1 MKKQIALVLSI
12 VLITIG
18 LIWLFKNRTQDELLK
33 VMPVPEFELINQ
45 EGEIITNED
54 MLGQV
59 YVVEFFF
66 RNCPTICPIMN
77 ANLQKV
83 MYEINDD
90 NFSVIGISID
100 PKRDSV
106 EALKDYKN
114 QLKIENPNWYFTT
127 KDRDYIFNL
136 SEKFNIFVEEDY
148 SNSGGLEH
156 SGKVALVD
164 KNGIIRSRFNEIG
177 MPILYYSA
185 LNYETPDGKTADLKG
200 KFSPEIDWLIED
212 IKILLKD

>member
-1 MKKQIALVLSI
+1 M
-12 VLITIG
+12 
-18 LIWLFKNRTQDELLK
+18 
-33 VMPVPEFELINQ
+33 
-45 EGEIITNED
+45 
-54 MLGQV
+54 
-59 YVVEFFF
+59 
-66 RNCPTICPIMN
+66 
-77 ANLQKV
+77 
-83 MYEINDD
+83 
-90 NFSVIGISID
+90 
-100 PKRDSV
+100 
-106 EALKDYKN
+106 KDYKN

-200 KFSPEIDWLIED
+200 NFP
-212 IKILLKD
+212 